1 MTIHVSKAPHMRFSF
16 DDVTVSEIRIRD
28 INEANRE
35 TRDTRIIALP
45 RGQYTDPHNL
55 RETGLK
61 MTINPA
67 KFKDHM
73 TPSSR
78 FSNRVTFLHF
88 SIKHWILESHS
99 VIL

>member
-55 RETGLK
+55 RETQLIQLSLK
-61 MTINPA
+61 TIWA
-67 KFKDHM
+67 QARAF
-73 TPSSR
+73 
-78 FSNRVTFLHF
+78 
-88 SIKHWILESHS
+88 
-99 VIL
+99 

>member
-61 MTINPA
+61 WQLIQLSLKTIWPQA
-67 KFKDHM
+67 RAFQIV
-73 TPSSR
+73 SL
-78 FSNRVTFLHF
+78 FCTFPLNIGF
-88 SIKHWILESHS
+88 LK

>member
-1 MTIHVSKAPHMRFSF
+1 MRFSF

-61 MTINPA
+61 
-67 KFKDHM
+67 
-73 TPSSR
+73 
-78 FSNRVTFLHF
+78 
-88 SIKHWILESHS
+88 
-99 VIL
+99 